1 MHLAGYQHIP
11 GKWRLPTTS
20 QNTLGI
26 SHLTAPSA
34 VHLTTCFLPDS
45 QHHRFSVKASLPLSP
60 LQRFEVLNYL
70 LLYSRLPALSIGMY
84 RLLQIFRTL
93 LCEVLNQGF
102 YALLRFWHQL
112 KNSYLSNWLYHIN
125 VKKSMA
131 YNFETPIGLFSVIWN
146 LQNTRARLYTPFLGQ
161 SLSCINLDGIR
172 QYSLRLIQNESTLI
186 FLCFFACYRH
196 FYLYM
201 AL

>member
-102 YALLRFWHQL
+102 YALLRFWHQFEKFL
-112 KNSYLSNWLYHIN
+112 FIELIIPHKCE
-125 VKKSMA
+125 KPMA

-172 QYSLRLIQNESTLI
+172 HWNEYHQVSV
-186 FLCFFACYRH
+186 FYFFYK
-196 FYLYM
+196 F
-201 AL
+201 

>member
-1 MHLAGYQHIP
+1 MLTSLIGKTPLTYLSCQRSLLKTKTSLTEIYSLSRTNNTNTIRGATLIHRNDPMHLAGYQHIP
-11 GKWRLPTTS
+11 GKWRLPITS

-34 VHLTTCFLPDS
+34 VHLATCFLPDS

-84 RLLQIFRTL
+84 RLLQIVHTL

-102 YALLRFWHQL
+102 YALLRFWHQFE
-112 KNSYLSNWLYHIN
+112 KFQFVGVMI
-125 VKKSMA
+125 KS
-131 YNFETPIGLFSVIWN
+131 EGW
-146 LQNTRARLYTPFLGQ
+146 R
-161 SLSCINLDGIR
+161 
-172 QYSLRLIQNESTLI
+172 E
-186 FLCFFACYRH
+186 
-196 FYLYM
+196 
-201 AL
+201 

>member
-1 MHLAGYQHIP
+1 MGLSFSFTFCIILYVWRSERHQRFVNSIVLTSLIGKTPLTYLSCQRSLLKTKTSLTEIYSLSRTNNTNTIRGATLIHRNDPMHLAGYQHIP
-11 GKWRLPTTS
+11 GIC
-20 QNTLGI
+20 TLAYSVAEYFGKI
-26 SHLTAPSA
+26 HLTAPSA

-102 YALLRFWHQL
+102 YALLRF
-112 KNSYLSNWLYHIN
+112 
-125 VKKSMA
+125 
-131 YNFETPIGLFSVIWN
+131 
-146 LQNTRARLYTPFLGQ
+146 
-161 SLSCINLDGIR
+161 
-172 QYSLRLIQNESTLI
+172 
-186 FLCFFACYRH
+186 
-196 FYLYM
+196 
-201 AL
+201 

>member
-1 MHLAGYQHIP
+1 MSKELSYKTKTPLTEIYYLRQGRIIRTIRGATLIHRNDPMHLAGYQHIP

-70 LLYSRLPALSIGMY
+70 LIYSRLPALSIGIY
-84 RLLQIFRTL
+84 RLLQIFHTL

-102 YALLRFWHQL
+102 YALLRFWHP
-112 KNSYLSNWLYHIN
+112 
-125 VKKSMA
+125 
-131 YNFETPIGLFSVIWN
+131 FEKFLFSEV
-146 LQNTRARLYTPFLGQ
+146 
-161 SLSCINLDGIR
+161 S
-172 QYSLRLIQNESTLI
+172 
-186 FLCFFACYRH
+186 
-196 FYLYM
+196 
-201 AL
+201 